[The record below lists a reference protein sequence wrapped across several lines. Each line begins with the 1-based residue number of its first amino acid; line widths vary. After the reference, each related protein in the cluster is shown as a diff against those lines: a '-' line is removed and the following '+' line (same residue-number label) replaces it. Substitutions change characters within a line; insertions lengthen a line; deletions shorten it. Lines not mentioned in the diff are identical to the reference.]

1 MEPRVLHHFEAECFT
16 ITIPASL
23 APAIVATRSRVCAA
37 GGSVGIEM
45 TFEVYETMWTPK
57 MPGVRRTAVEYAPTL
72 KIRMP
77 NRDRHIRLV
86 YFDNRFGSRFVHADA
101 IARAAA
107 WVLGETD
114 VDTDDPRSD
123 AEIAAAA
130 AAENRSEF

>member
-1 MEPRVLHHFEAECFT
+1 MIQLTDVKGR
-16 ITIPASL
+16 
-23 APAIVATRSRVCAA
+23 
-37 GGSVGIEM
+37 
-45 TFEVYETMWTPK
+45 
-57 MPGVRRTAVEYAPTL
+57 
-72 KIRMP
+72 
-77 NRDRHIRLV
+77 
-86 YFDNRFGSRFVHADA
+86 VHAIHPDA